1 MTVSKA
7 ELYQDISN
15 RIEKTRSRMAEEDLD
30 ALVVYG
36 NTGIHGS
43 LQYLTDYFCDHGTT
57 MVDAN
62 QESRTTDGA
71 ALLLTRDNEPTLL
84 VEPGLVVPMEIH
96 TDRVVAGGWDPDAL
110 ALTGDSIAELLE
122 GERITSGTVGIE
134 TFDRFPAP
142 LYRNLDRAM
151 DGVDFVPTRMIEE
164 MRMSKTDVEIEII
177 REAAELAERGHE
189 IVVEELRDGGYEGK
203 SELDIVHEVEKRLMD
218 ENPEYTSFKGP
229 AYLNSGNPI
238 EHARYHHGQCSGELT
253 EGAVF
258 TWDLP
263 QHYNGYY
270 VDTSRSRVLGEPTD
284 EHRRGFETARQ
295 AYEEIIDRAQPGT
308 NAMELVDRYHEI
320 LDDAGFE
327 PPFGGLL
334 GHGVGLELHER
345 PDMVLD
351 DIELRENMV
360 LAIEPRALVDDDS
373 SVIGLE
379 DMIRV
384 TDSGGEVLTGFQRD
398 TIEL

>member
-1 MTVSKA
+1 M
-7 ELYQDISN
+7 
-15 RIEKTRSRMAEEDLD
+15 EDEGLD
-30 ALVVYG
+30 GLIVYG

-62 QESRTTDGA
+62 QETHTTDGA
-71 ALLLTRDNEPTLL
+71 ALLLTMDNDPTLL
-84 VEPGLVVPMEIH
+84 VEPGLVVPKEIH

-122 GERITSGTVGIE
+122 DERLTSGRVGIE

-142 LYRNLDRAM
+142 LYQNLNTAM
-151 DGVDFVPTRMIEE
+151 DAVDFVPTRIVEE
-164 MRMSKTDVEIEII
+164 MRFSKTEIELEII
-177 REAAELAERGHE
+177 GEAAKLAGQGHQ
-189 IVVEELRDGGYEGK
+189 IVVEEIQDGGYKGK
-203 SELDIVHEVEKRLMD
+203 SELEIVHTVEQELMD
-218 ENPEYTSFKGP
+218 QNPEYTSFKGP
-229 AYLNSGNPI
+229 AYLNSGDPI
-238 EHARYHHGQCSGELT
+238 EHARYYHGRSSAELT

-263 QHYNGYY
+263 QHYMGYY
-270 VDTSRSRVLGEPTD
+270 VDTSRSRVLGDPTE
-284 EHRRGFETARQ
+284 EHRRGFGAARQ
-295 AYEEIIDRAQPGT
+295 AYDEVIDMARPGT
-308 NAMELVDRYHEI
+308 NARAMVNRYHDI
-320 LDDAGFE
+320 LDEAGFE

-351 DIELRENMV
+351 DIELKENMV
-360 LAIEPRALVDDDS
+360 LAIEPRALVDNGS

-384 TDSGGEVLTGFQRD
+384 TDSGGEVLTGFERE
-398 TIEL
+398 TITL

>member
-1 MTVSKA
+1 MPVSKS
-7 ELYQDISN
+7 ELYQDISR
-15 RIEKTRSRMAEEDLD
+15 RIANVRSQMGDAGFD
-30 ALVVYG
+30 ALIVYG

-43 LQYLTDYFCDHGTT
+43 LQYLTDYFADHGTT

-62 QESRTTDGA
+62 QETHTTDGA
-71 ALLLTRDNEPTLL
+71 ALLLTPDNEPALL
-84 VEPGLVVPMEIH
+84 VEPGLVVPKEIH
-96 TDRVVAGGWDPDAL
+96 TDRVVAGGWDPNAL
-110 ALTGDSIAELLE
+110 ALTGDSVAELLE
-122 GERITSGTVGIE
+122 EEGITNGTVGIE

-142 LYRNLDRAM
+142 LYRNLDDAM
-151 DGVDFVPTRMIEE
+151 DGVEFVPSRLVEE
-164 MRMSKTDVEIEII
+164 MRYAKTDVEIEII
-177 REAAELAERGHE
+177 REAAELAEKGHR
-189 IVVEELRDGGYEGK
+189 IVVEELQDYDGK
-203 SELDIVHEVEKRLMD
+203 SELDIVHTVEQRLLD

-238 EHARYHHGQCSGELT
+238 EHARYYHGRDSELLT
-253 EGAVF
+253 EGSVF

-263 QHYNGYY
+263 QHYMGYY

-284 EHRRGFETARQ
+284 EHVRGFEAARQ
-295 AYEEIIDRAQPGT
+295 AYEEVIDMARPGV
-308 NAMELVDRYHEI
+308 NAKDMVSRYHEI

-351 DIELRENMV
+351 DIELEENMV

-384 TDSGGEVLTGFQRD
+384 TESGGEVLTGFERD